1 MVQRALR
8 GFSVIFYV
16 AEAFI
21 DESSNGSRGA
31 LSAGSDRK
39 TTKRGLSRRW
49 KESRESFA
57 MTVFSSSLA
66 RRAREIGDSRNRTR
80 KLGNAEFRRRI
91 LPLMQIDRSRSSP
104 AAFPLDFSFYF

>member
-1 MVQRALR
+1 MVQKALR

-66 RRAREIGDSRNRTR
+66 RREIGDSRNTTR